1 MSEPNADDAAP
12 RSAAATKRADAI
24 RGVLVALIVLGAL
37 VGFGMWLHR
46 FYPIQKWLFW
56 KYSKAALY
64 ATFWLLSCAAA
75 GLAVVQRLTPDLPTR
90 ERLVQA
96 VAAGVYAFY
105 LLQFL
110 GGILGLFG
118 PVWAVALPTLM
129 LVLGIAGSRAQLQEL
144 WQRRDALRAF
154 LFGGSAWWHGPILL
168 YGIACLVGLYLS
180 ILTPGNA
187 NFDSQWYHLG
197 LGQAWAA
204 DGAILR
210 SPEGWFVEALPN
222 MAAMLYSWGFL
233 LPGLDFFE
241 IVMVAAH
248 QEFLLFVVTL
258 ASIPVLVRWL
268 LPDTD
273 AAIAWVALFLFPSV
287 FIYDASLHSGNDHIA
302 AFWAVP
308 IFLAFARAWE
318 RMDWRNM
325 LLLTVCAAGAILTK
339 YQAASLVV
347 GPALFILG
355 RVVYLAIRRRGD
367 STWKVGIGV
376 AVVASLL
383 LIAPHWAKNWFWYG
397 DPLFPALHK
406 YLTPR
411 PWHEDMPA
419 IVESAWSSLVRRPE
433 GTFAEQLKEALIA
446 GFNFSFRSFAS
457 GRFHGKWPYF
467 GSLFT
472 LSLFWLP
479 FVRGAKTTWVL
490 VLAVQLGVFT
500 WFYLSHVER
509 YLQALIP
516 WMASVVVVAIVLAW
530 RSGWAARLPIAA
542 LVLLQVVWGGD
553 AFFLRTHAMLRD
565 MPLVYTARLMESGFK
580 GNWSRRER
588 LFDPRQA
595 IGETL
600 APGSTV
606 LVHGD
611 NPRLGYRARVI
622 TDVPGFQ
629 SGIRYGLLDSPQEV
643 WELYRELHVDHLVWP
658 HKKKLSPAETIAGHL
673 RFYEYMKNTIP
684 NPSRTGGFDHAP
696 LPSEPP
702 QGTSSN
708 VALYAGCGKTF
719 ERGFFHLRD
728 MNVHDQQPKLIPAF
742 KPIPEDEHELEDAIK
757 EVSFIVYGPN
767 CKTRLPRPGADFI
780 YAVDR
785 KGEQLWVR
793 RWR

>member
-1 MSEPNADDAAP
+1 MSESNANHATP

-37 VGFGMWLHR
+37 VGFGIWLHR

-64 ATFWLLSCAAA
+64 ATLWLLSCAAA
-75 GLAVVQRLTPDLPTR
+75 GLAVVQRLTPDLPIR

-180 ILTPGNA
+180 ILTPNNA

-197 LGQAWAA
+197 LGQGWAA

-210 SPEGWFVEALPN
+210 TPEGWFVEALPN

-308 IFLAFARAWE
+308 IFLALARAWE
-318 RMDWRNM
+318 RVDWRNM
-325 LLLTVCAAGAILTK
+325 LLLTVCAAGAMLTK

-347 GPALFILG
+347 GPALFIIG
-355 RVVYLAIRRRGD
+355 RVVYLAIRRRSD

-383 LIAPHWAKNWFWYG
+383 LIAPHWAKNWIWYG
-397 DPLFPALHK
+397 DPLFPALHE

-419 IVESAWSSLVRRPE
+419 IVERAWSSLVRRPK
-433 GTFAEQLKEALIA
+433 GTFAEQLKETLIA
-446 GFNFSFRSFAS
+446 GFNFSFRSFAT

-479 FVRGAKTTWVL
+479 FVRGAKRTWVV

-516 WMASVVVVAIVLAW
+516 WMASVVVVAIVLGW

-553 AFFLRTHAMLRD
+553 AFFLRSHAMLRD
-565 MPLVYTARLMESGFK
+565 MPLIYTARLMESGFK
-580 GNWSRRER
+580 GDWSRRER

-595 IGETL
+595 IGEAL

-606 LVHGD
+606 LVHHD

-622 TDVPGFQ
+622 ADVAGFQ

-658 HKKKLSPAETIAGHL
+658 HRKKPSTAETIAGHL
-673 RFYEYMKNTIP
+673 RFYEYVKNTIP
-684 NPSRTGGFDHAP
+684 NPARTGGFDHAP

-702 QGTSSN
+702 EGTSSN
-708 VALYAGCGKTF
+708 VVLYAGCGKTF

-728 MNVHDQQPKLIPAF
+728 MNVHDQQPKRIPAF
-742 KPIPEDEHELEDAIK
+742 KSIPKDEHEFEDAIK
-757 EVSFIVYGPN
+757 EASFIVYGPN
-767 CKTRLPRPGADFI
+767 CKTRTPRPGPDFI
-780 YAVDR
+780 HAVDH